1 MKDFRELEVW
11 RRAHVLNRWVYA
23 LVRTHPG
30 LVRYGL
36 APQMRRSSIAIA
48 ANIAEACGAYDNNGG
63 RWYFNAALGSVAS
76 LDYLVFLAFELGL
89 ISDDR
94 AEWFTEIA
102 VDIEG
107 MLRALLAEKPTTES
121 RSPASVMLVQ

>member
-23 LVRTHPG
+23 LVGHYPG

-36 APQMRRSSIAIA
+36 AAQMRRSSVAIA
-48 ANIAEACGAYDNNGG
+48 TNIAEACGAFENNGG

-76 LDYLVFLAFELGL
+76 LECLVFLALEMGL
-89 ISDDR
+89 IPDAR
-94 AEWFTEIA
+94 AQWFTETA
-102 VDIEG
+102 VDIRT
-107 MLRALLAEKPTTES
+107 MLRSSLAEKETTDDK
-121 RSPASVMLVQ
+121 SPASLTLVQ